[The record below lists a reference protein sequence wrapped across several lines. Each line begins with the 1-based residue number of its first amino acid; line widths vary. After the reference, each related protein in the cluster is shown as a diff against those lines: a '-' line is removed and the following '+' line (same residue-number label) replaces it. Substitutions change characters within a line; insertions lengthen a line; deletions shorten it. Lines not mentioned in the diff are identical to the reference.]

1 MDAVHAPPPDDRSPG
16 APSGEAPVAP
26 TAPPPD
32 APGASLPDAGMEL
45 LDAMPDAVVLV
56 DRQGVIRLANTEACH
71 MFGYS
76 REELVGSGIDRLV
89 PQEHRPQHGRLRQSY
104 THAPVPRA
112 MGAGLGTSGVRK
124 DGTVIPLD
132 IKLTPFRSA
141 DGECVLAVARDITL
155 RAEREGSL
163 ISANQ
168 ELAESN
174 RALEHFAY
182 VASHDL
188 QEPLRKITAFG
199 DRLGRKYGGVLDETG
214 LDYLKRMQ
222 GAAGRMSALIE
233 DLLVF
238 SRVTARK
245 EDPEGVEVEPLLDE
259 LVADLDAAA
268 ERVGGRFERVGE
280 FASVRGRPFQL
291 RQLFQNLLGNAL
303 KFHREGVP
311 PVVRIRGEI
320 IHRIPT
326 GGTVPRPWLQV
337 KVEDN
342 GVGFESRHSE
352 RIFRIFE
359 RLHGRDRFEGTGMG
373 LAICA
378 RIVELHGGAILA
390 EGVPDGGA
398 TFTVT
403 LPVDESNLEAK
414 DP

>member
-1 MDAVHAPPPDDRSPG
+1 MHVHPPPPERQQ
-16 APSGEAPVAP
+16 
-26 TAPPPD
+26 PD
-32 APGASLPDAGMEL
+32 APRPTPGPLPNTGVEL
-45 LDAMPDAVVLV
+45 LDAMPDAVVMV
-56 DRQGVIRLANTEACH
+56 DREGIIRLVNAEACQ
-71 MFGYS
+71 MFGYT
-76 REELVGSGIDRLV
+76 RDELVGSGIDLLV
-89 PQEHRPQHGRLRQSY
+89 PQEHRGQHARLRHSY

-132 IKLTPFRSA
+132 IKLTPFRTSGG
-141 DGECVLAVARDITL
+141 DFVLAVARDVTL

-188 QEPLRKITAFG
+188 QEPLRKIAAFG

-214 LDYLKRMQ
+214 LDYLRRMQ

-233 DLLVF
+233 DLLIF

-245 EDPEGVEVEPLLDE
+245 EEPESVAMEPLLDE
-259 LVADLDAAA
+259 LMADLDAAA
-268 ERVGGRFERVGE
+268 ERVGGHIERKGT
-280 FASVRGRPFQL
+280 FAAVRGRPFQI

-311 PVVRIRGEI
+311 PVVGIRGEI
-320 IHRIPT
+320 VHRVPP

-337 KVEDN
+337 RVEDN
-342 GVGFESRHSE
+342 GVGFEARHSE

-378 RIVELHGGAILA
+378 RIVELHGGTILA
-390 EGVPDGGA
+390 EGTPGEGA
-398 TFTVT
+398 TFTVA
-403 LPVDESNLEAK
+403 LPVDESTMETRDA
-414 DP
+414 

>member
-1 MDAVHAPPPDDRSPG
+1 
-16 APSGEAPVAP
+16 
-26 TAPPPD
+26 
-32 APGASLPDAGMEL
+32 MEL

-56 DRQGVIRLANTEACH
+56 DRGGMIRLVNSEACG
-71 MFGYS
+71 MFGYT
-76 REELVGSGIDRLV
+76 RDELVGSGIDRLV
-89 PQEHRPQHGRLRQSY
+89 PEEHRSQHARLRQSY

-112 MGAGLGTSGVRK
+112 MGAGLGTAGVRK

-141 DGECVLAVARDITL
+141 EGDFVLAVARDVTL

-214 LDYLKRMQ
+214 LDYLRRMQ

-233 DLLVF
+233 DLLIF

-245 EDPEGVEVEPLLDE
+245 EEPESVDLPTLLDD

-268 ERVGGRFERVGE
+268 ERVGGRFEREGD
-280 FASVRGRPFQL
+280 FASVRGRPFQI

-303 KFHREGVP
+303 KFHRDDVP

-320 IHRIPT
+320 IQRVPP

-342 GVGFESRHSE
+342 GVGFEPRHAE

-378 RIVELHGGAILA
+378 RIVELHGGTIAA
-390 EGVPDGGA
+390 EGMPDEGA

-403 LPVDESNLEAK
+403 LPVDETTLEART
-414 DP
+414 P

>member
-1 MDAVHAPPPDDRSPG
+1 MDAVHTPPPDDRSPG
-16 APSGEAPVAP
+16 AHPDTHPEPPGAHPPTSEAPLSYP
-26 TAPPPD
+26 
-32 APGASLPDAGMEL
+32 GMEL

-56 DRQGVIRLANTEACH
+56 DRQGVIRLANSEACH

-89 PQEHRPQHGRLRQSY
+89 PQEHRPQHARLRQSY

-112 MGAGLGTSGVRK
+112 MGAGVGTSGVRK

-132 IKLTPFRSA
+132 IKLTPFQSPE
-141 DGECVLAVARDITL
+141 GKFVLAVARDITL

-174 RALEHFAY
+174 QALEHFAY

-199 DRLGRKYGGVLDETG
+199 DRLGRKYGAVLDETG
-214 LDYLKRMQ
+214 LDYLTRMQ

-233 DLLVF
+233 DLLIF
-238 SRVTARK
+238 SRVTSRK
-245 EDPEGVEVEPLLDE
+245 EDPEGVEMEPLLDE

-303 KFHREGVP
+303 KFHREEVP

-320 IHRIPT
+320 VYRIPS

-342 GVGFESRHSE
+342 GVGFESRHAE

-378 RIVELHGGAILA
+378 RIVELHGGTILA
-390 EGVPDGGA
+390 EGVSDRGA

-403 LPVDESNLEAK
+403 LPVDESTLEAK

>member
-1 MDAVHAPPPDDRSPG
+1 
-16 APSGEAPVAP
+16 
-26 TAPPPD
+26 
-32 APGASLPDAGMEL
+32 
-45 LDAMPDAVVLV
+45 MPDAVFLV
-56 DRQGVIRLANTEACH
+56 DGAGMIRLLNTEACQ
-71 MFGYS
+71 MFGYE
-76 REELVGSGIDRLV
+76 RDELLGSGIDRLV
-89 PQEHRPQHGRLRQSY
+89 PQEHRPQHARLRQSY
-104 THAPVPRA
+104 THAPIPRA

-124 DGTVIPLD
+124 NGTVLPLD
-132 IKLTPFRSA
+132 IKLTPFRGA
-141 DGECVLAVARDITL
+141 EGEFVLAVARDITL

-199 DRLGRKYGGVLDETG
+199 DRLGRKYGGALDETG
-214 LDYLKRMQ
+214 LDYLRRMQ
-222 GAAGRMSALIE
+222 GAAGRMSDLIE

-245 EDPEGVEVEPLLDE
+245 EELEAVDLVTVLDD
-259 LVADLDAAA
+259 LVGDLDAAA
-268 ERVGGRFERVGE
+268 ERVGGRFERHGA
-280 FASVRGRPFQL
+280 FPAVRGRPFQI

-303 KFHREGVP
+303 KFHRDGVP
-311 PVVRIRGEI
+311 PVVRIAGQI
-320 IHRIPT
+320 LYRIPP
-326 GGTVPRPWLQV
+326 GGTVPRPWLEVRVQ
-337 KVEDN
+337 DN
-342 GVGFESRHSE
+342 GVGFEPRHAE

-378 RIVELHGGAILA
+378 RIVELHGGTILA
-390 EGVPDGGA
+390 EGTPDEGA
-398 TFTVT
+398 TFIVT
-403 LPVDESNLEAK
+403 LPVDESTLEAK